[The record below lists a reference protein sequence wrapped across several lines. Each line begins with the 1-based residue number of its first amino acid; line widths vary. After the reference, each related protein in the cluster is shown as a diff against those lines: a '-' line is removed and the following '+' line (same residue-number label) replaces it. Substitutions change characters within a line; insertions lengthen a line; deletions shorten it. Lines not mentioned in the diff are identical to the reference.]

1 MSYAVVLENLSYA
14 YSGGT
19 RPALNAVNLKVE
31 QGETLMITGP
41 SGAGKTTLCRC
52 LNGLIPHYFRGKLD
66 GNVIINGTNTR
77 ESTISALSHVVGLL
91 FQDPSSQLVNPT
103 VIDEVAFGPENYG
116 IPPEEIRTRAAKA
129 LELMR
134 LSGYEERGP
143 HSLSGGE
150 QQACALA
157 AIVAMNPGIYVLDE
171 PTSNLDPI
179 GSMMVLNLMADLAE
193 QQRRTMII
201 VEHKMEEL
209 IHLVDR
215 LIVLDRGQIV
225 LEGKPRD
232 LLDNI
237 TLMEKI
243 GLKPPQV
250 ALLASKLRVK
260 KPNLPVPM
268 TLDEAVEIFGKAVLP
283 SVRVKQIVGIR
294 ARPAPEKQTI
304 IEVNDLWHVYPA
316 GTVAVKGVN
325 LEIHQGDFVAMIGQN
340 GSGKTTLV
348 KHFNG
353 LLKPTKG
360 TVLVFGIDTRTAA
373 VADLSQRVGYCFQNP
388 DHQICCETIRKE
400 LEFGPRN
407 LKVPEDEIGK
417 RVGEVAAAVG
427 LQEIL
432 DVSPFSVSKGERQ
445 RIAVASLLTMRP
457 DVLVVD
463 EPTTGQDYRMGK
475 EMMEFYKQLN
485 ENGKTIIVITHDMN
499 IAAEYARRVIVL
511 KEGQVLAD
519 GPTREVFSKTQ
530 LLETTYLKPPQITR
544 LGQALMEY
552 GMPEDLLTV
561 DEAAELIEQNTAS

>member
-1 MSYAVVLENLSYA
+1 VSYAVVLENLSYA